1 LHHLFVLKFC
11 IGLFLITKG
20 AGWFTDASVS
30 IANKMKVP
38 KVVIGATLVSIFTTL
53 PEFSVSFLASVKGQ
67 PDTSLGNAVGSVI
80 CNLGLVLS
88 VAAIISPVSITR
100 EIKGKSVLMFVI
112 GIFLFSVSYFFGYGF
127 INRIF
132 GLVLLLIAILYLIFS
147 SLGENSEECSNEY
160 EQGLSKIILFFAL
173 GGSFV
178 LIGSSLVVSNVIPIA
193 RYIGVPEII
202 VALTLVAI
210 GTSLPELVMAVAS
223 SIKGHSGIAL
233 GNVVGANILNLT
245 WVIGSAALYS
255 ALKIDTQTFLFDF
268 PIMILFM
275 GLFLL
280 FILLQKKIKIYSGLF
295 LLAFYIF
302 YVVVSFF
309 C

>member
-1 LHHLFVLKFC
+1 MHHLFVLKFC
-11 IGLFLITKG
+11 VGLFLITKG

-53 PEFSVSFLASVKGQ
+53 PEFSVSFLASVRGQ

-127 INRIF
+127 INRTF
-132 GLVLLLIAILYLIFS
+132 GIVLLLIAILYLIFS

-160 EQGLSKIILFFAL
+160 EQGLSKTILFFAL

-210 GTSLPELVMAVAS
+210 GTSLPELVMAVVS

-280 FILLQKKIKIYSGLF
+280 FILLQKNIKVYSGLF